1 MSSYDAI
8 ALFAIMMALAAM
20 PSSSVALVIAR
31 TTMLNVK
38 NGFAASI
45 GIVAGDLIFV
55 FIAILGLTA
64 LSEQLGAFFVI
75 VRYIAATYLIWF
87 GVTIIRSRCT
97 KRSTDKI
104 ITNGGLVT
112 SFLSGLF
119 LTLGDIKAI
128 LFYASLFPAFTDIS
142 ALGQADITLI
152 TAITVI
158 AVGGVK
164 MGYAVT
170 AHKIIAASKE
180 FAFDKE
186 AKITAGSLMIGVGG
200 YMIIKT

>member
-8 ALFAIMMALAAM
+8 ALFAIMMVLAAI

-31 TTMLNVK
+31 TTMLDVR
-38 NGFAASI
+38 NGFATSI

-55 FIAILGLTA
+55 FMAILGLTA

-75 VRYIAATYLIWF
+75 VRYIAAAYLIWF
-87 GVTIIRSRCT
+87 GVAIIRSRCT
-97 KRSTDKI
+97 KISMDQKKAK
-104 ITNGGLVT
+104 GGLID

-119 LTLGDIKAI
+119 LTLGDVKAI
-128 LFYASLFPAFTDIS
+128 LFYASLFPAFTEIS
-142 ALGQADITLI
+142 ALGQADIVVI

-164 MGYAVT
+164 MGYAIT

-180 FAFDKE
+180 FAFDQE
-186 AKITAGSLMIGVGG
+186 AKVTAGSLMIGVGG
-200 YMIIKT
+200 YMIIKA